1 MSSPARGGEKPPATP
16 VTLVLGS
23 GGARGL
29 AHIGVIQA
37 LLADGQFKP
46 AAVTGSSIG
55 ALVGGLYAA
64 GKLDD
69 YTTWVRELKGGD
81 VWSLLDFAFS
91 RSGLFT
97 GERLMKRLQDILGD
111 AQIED
116 LPIPFTAVACDLHRR
131 QEVWLD
137 RGSLFQAIRAS
148 IAIPGLF
155 TPVQRDGRLLVD
167 GGLLCPLPVVPAL
180 QHHQT
185 RLTIAVS
192 LNGVSAATSARRWP
206 ALPATGQEADPARNN
221 AVQQFLL
228 RAGRSIGLK
237 LGPEQ
242 APGPDAQPPLDEDD
256 GLGIISKSIDTM
268 QDRIA
273 RHQLAA
279 CQPDLLVEVPV
290 DACSMLEFHRADELI
305 ALGQRLARRTLRD
318 WRRRQDGTVDD
329 DGPQVTQADNQA
341 SDQST
346 NGVDGETR
354 PPHPTAVG
362 QKGPAQA
369 G

>member
-1 MSSPARGGEKPPATP
+1 
-16 VTLVLGS
+16 
-23 GGARGL
+23 
-29 AHIGVIQA
+29 
-37 LLADGQFKP
+37 
-46 AAVTGSSIG
+46 
-55 ALVGGLYAA
+55 
-64 GKLDD
+64 
-69 YTTWVRELKGGD
+69 
-81 VWSLLDFAFS
+81 
-91 RSGLFT
+91 
-97 GERLMKRLQDILGD
+97 
-111 AQIED
+111 
-116 LPIPFTAVACDLHRR
+116 
-131 QEVWLD
+131 
-137 RGSLFQAIRAS
+137 
-148 IAIPGLF
+148 
-155 TPVQRDGRLLVD
+155 
-167 GGLLCPLPVVPAL
+167 
-180 QHHQT
+180 
-185 RLTIAVS
+185 
-192 LNGVSAATSARRWP
+192 
-206 ALPATGQEADPARNN
+206 
-221 AVQQFLL
+221 
-228 RAGRSIGLK
+228 LK